1 MIIFFLLLSIISLLE
16 INFFFLFIYRQL
28 YHLFVANLLNEIDLR
43 RVFLFFFFLSFS
55 FELHQLNF
63 RFETETIH
71 LFLTGAFDWQ
81 NVSTRK
87 LTSIIIEILER
98 ADESIRE
105 DVLQNTRKNF
115 FFIPVSVSLSFF
127 FFVRWSKLEN
137 FSPSKRV
144 ALLERNENST
154 GESARGAFYLLKYS
168 PGENKIKI
176 EIDA

>member
-43 RVFLFFFFLSFS
+43 VFLFFSLSFS

-115 FFIPVSVSLSFF
+115 FFYSNFCFLFFFSFF
-127 FFVRWSKLEN
+127 FIRWSKLEN